1 MIDECPTF
9 QDLVMKLGRE
19 DAENYVLDHVY
30 HGTKTYSEE

>member
-19 DAENYVLDHVY
+19 DAENYVLYHVY
-30 HGTKTYSEE
+30 HGTKIDSEE